1 MPVHRDRVGLL
12 ATLSLWSAAAPNA
25 AGAAR
30 GALTALEAHV
40 DDETAYQLQ
49 LVVTELVTN
58 SVRHSGLSPA
68 GAVGLDVRVAPDRL
82 FVEVSDPGPGFE
94 PEVCEATP
102 DDLDRTGGWGLLL
115 VDQLTD
121 SWGVVRD
128 DLTRVRFEMSLEHA
142 A

>member
-1 MPVHRDRVGLL
+1 LGLL

-30 GALTALEAHV
+30 SALTALEAHV

-58 SVRHSGLSPA
+58 SVRHSGVSPV
-68 GAVGLDVRVAPDRL
+68 GSVGLDVRVAPDRL
-82 FVEVSDPGPGFE
+82 FVEVSDPGPGFA
-94 PEVCEATP
+94 PEVREATP

-121 SWGVVRD
+121 SWGVVHD
-128 DLTRVRFEMSLEHA
+128 DLTRVQFEMSLENA